1 MAVQEVAL
9 QGRGRL
15 TKLTRFLREV
25 RSELKKVTWPNKK
38 ELTANTI
45 VVLVSVFFAATMIW
59 FIDTA
64 FAHILKVFIA
74 K

>member
-15 TKLTRFLREV
+15 TKLTKFLREV
-25 RSELKKVTWPNKK
+25 KSELKKVTWPSKK

-59 FIDTA
+59 IIDNF
-64 FAHILKVFIA
+64 FAQILKALIA